1 MQPDVCKWMGK
12 NWIKDVHESFLSQ
25 SAGNRGLET
34 SPGKDYGVCYREAF
48 MKIYLQN
55 QVIILSFTLVKLK

>member
-1 MQPDVCKWMGK
+1 MSMK
-12 NWIKDVHESFLSQ
+12 SFLSQ

-34 SPGKDYGVCYREAF
+34 SPEKDYGVCYREAF
-48 MKIYLQN
+48 MKVYLQN